1 MVNTRRDPWLSYHL
15 LMVKVPSENLEECW
29 LLTDHGY
36 PWGLSWPLV
45 LLIRPANP
53 FACCWAPCRRGQ
65 TMGTL
70 SRYVGGCRA
79 CAPVFGAWRSVASRF
94 SQMETLFF
102 GGHGMGVM
110 GANDAFYFSDF

>member
-45 LLIRPANP
+45 LLIRPGRHAVAARP
-53 FACCWAPCRRGQ
+53 WALFLA
-65 TMGTL
+65 T
-70 SRYVGGCRA
+70 
-79 CAPVFGAWRSVASRF
+79 SVAVEHVLQCSG
-94 SQMETLFF
+94 L
-102 GGHGMGVM
+102 GGVSLPGSVKWKRCFLGGMAWELWELM
-110 GANDAFYFSDF
+110 MHFTSLISN